1 MSNAGVAERPNK
13 VEISDAGPSRK
24 KISIEIPA
32 DTVNESLGSSM
43 DTLMVEAELPGF
55 RKGRVPRRLVEKK
68 FGVAVKKQAKE
79 QLIASAFSRAIED
92 NKIRVLGNPTSPD
105 LDKIEVEQ
113 GKPLK
118 FELEVEV
125 LPEFSLPE
133 LDGMVVKKPKFTVGD
148 DLVDSEYGKLKVQ
161 EGRLEDRESP
171 EPGDYLTGH
180 AKLVGPGDKVLFES
194 DGIVVQVPPVEKKGQ
209 GMIVGLVVE
218 DLAKQLGTPKRGET
232 KTIKTK
238 GPESHENEAIR
249 GADLTVTYTPE
260 RIDRIIPATAEDLMA
275 RFGFGSEDQIKSSL
289 RQRLEQRVQIEQQQ
303 AMRGQVAAF
312 LLNSVKMDLPERITA
327 GQAGRNLE
335 RARLELMYRGVD
347 PMKIEENLAALRARS
362 ANDAVRDLKLFF
374 ILDRAAEQLKVTVTE
389 AEVNG
394 RVAMMAME
402 RNQRPEQLRQELI
415 RTNQIQGVYQQ
426 LREHKTMDAII
437 ARAKVEEVSPE
448 EFAKGN

>member
-133 LDGMVVKKPKFTVGD
+133 LDGIVVKKPKFTVGD

>member
-13 VEISDAGPSRK
+13 VQISDAGPSRK

-55 RKGRVPRRLVEKK
+55 RKGHVPRRLVEKK

-125 LPEFSLPE
+125 LPEFTLPE
-133 LDGMVVKKPKFTVGD
+133 LDGMAVKKPKFTVGD

-194 DGIVVQVPPVEKKGQ
+194 DGIVVQIPPVEKKGQ

-232 KTIKTK
+232 TTIKTK

-260 RIDRIIPATAEDLMA
+260 RIDRIIPATAEDLLA
-275 RFGFGSEDQIKSSL
+275 RFGFGSEDQIKGSL

-448 EFAKGN
+448 DFAKGN